1 VSPSFLLRQTSPPDT
16 GELWHHHVSH
26 EARPHLLTR
35 EGDGVATCPT
45 LPDPASRHRRA
56 PTSPRV
62 PWHQARLP
70 TREGSGVATCPMAL
84 DPSPGT
90 RGLQH
95 RHVPRG
101 ARPRLPA
108 RENSGVATCHMALG
122 VLWATSKREILNR
135 LLTWINPPASKVCPC
150 VP

>member
-1 VSPSFLLRQTSPPDT
+1 M
-16 GELWHHHVSH
+16 
-26 EARPHLLTR
+26 
-35 EGDGVATCPT
+35 
-45 LPDPASRHRRA
+45 
-56 PTSPRV
+56 SPRV

-90 RGLQH
+90 GGLQR

-108 RENSGVATCHMALG
+108 REDSGVATCHMALG

-135 LLTWINPPASKVCPC
+135 STYLDKPTRL
-150 VP
+150 